1 MTLVDRFEAIRGRL
15 SRAAAVEGT
24 MLALGAVAGLL
35 TGLLAS
41 ALIWLVRT
49 VQTLSWGSQ
58 AQPWEVV
65 LVPTLGAF
73 VVGLLLTWWSQ
84 EPSGSGVVRTMETI
98 ALRGGRF
105 RSRVPLAGLAATGIA
120 LGTGASGGRE
130 GPIVLLGASTSSLV
144 ARLFTLDEA
153 RTRALIGAG
162 VAAGIGASFNAPI
175 GGMLFAIELILGG
188 LRARSLQVVV
198 VGAVVGSVTAREVVG
213 ESVSFIFAPDRTFG
227 LNDPRELLLYIVL
240 GLAAAG
246 LGVGFLRAE
255 TVAFRAFAALRRR
268 VWRPVTLAVGGLGV
282 GLTALLVPEAL
293 GTGEHLP
300 PIDGIRDPIQHVID
314 GGYGLGWAAV
324 GALAAL
330 AGAKFLATLFS
341 VGSGNAVGTF
351 APMLVMGGAMGGAI
365 GTAVATL
372 APPWN
377 LEPGAFALVGMAA
390 GFSAAARA
398 PLTAVLITFELT
410 GDYALVLPLM
420 LSCGIATFLADRLE
434 EDSVYTHPLHERGI
448 TYGEPSDVDVMQA
461 VTVGEVM
468 TRTHPTIRQEER
480 YPAIRELFDRIGSHG
495 FAVVDGGHRLVGVLT
510 HTDMERAR
518 SRDDV
523 LVEGRDI
530 DTLTAHEL
538 CTHGP
543 VVVHPDEPV
552 YTAVHRMAA
561 LDIGRVPVI
570 ERGSNR
576 LLGLMRRA
584 DVLRAYQRG
593 LNRHLSDQQRIA
605 SQRLR
610 DLAGVTFLELT
621 VDPEAMAAGRAV
633 RDISWPPRTVLT
645 SIRRLGRIV
654 MPTGDTVLEPG
665 DEVVVLSDED
675 AIGRVRALLTEPL
688 GDALDPT
695 DPAQRDASDAGAT
708 TP

>member
-1 MTLVDRFEAIRGRL
+1 MIPTARL
-15 SRAAAVEGT
+15 DALRARLARIADIDGT
-24 MLALGAVAGLL
+24 MLALGAATGLV

-41 ALIWLVRT
+41 ALIWLIRT
-49 VQTLSWGSQ
+49 VQTLAWGGNAST
-58 AQPWEVV
+58 WELL

-73 VVGLLLTWWSQ
+73 VVGLMLTYWAP

-98 ALRGGRF
+98 SLRGGRF
-105 RSRVPLAGLAATGIA
+105 RARVPLAGLGATGVA

-130 GPIVLLGASTSSLV
+130 GPMVLLGAATSSLF
-144 ARLFTLDEA
+144 ARLFSVDE
-153 RTRALIGAG
+153 RETRALIGAG

-175 GGMLFAIELILGG
+175 GGMLFAIELILGD

-198 VGAVVGSVTAREVVG
+198 VGSVVGSVTAREVVG
-213 ESVSFIFAPDRTFG
+213 ESVTFVFAPDRPFG
-227 LNDPRELLLYIVL
+227 LNDPRELLLYLLL

-246 LGVGFLRAE
+246 LGVAFLRAE
-255 TVAFRAFAALRRR
+255 TVAFRAFAALRARM
-268 VWRPVTLAVGGLGV
+268 WRPLTLAVGGLGV
-282 GLTALLVPEAL
+282 GLTALVVPEAL

-300 PIDGIRDPIQHVID
+300 PIADIRDPIQHVID
-314 GGYGLGWAAV
+314 GGYGLGWVAV
-324 GALAAL
+324 GSLAAL
-330 AGAKFLATLFS
+330 AVGKFVATLFS

-351 APMLVMGGAMGGAI
+351 APMLVIGGAMGGAI

-377 LEPGAFALVGMAA
+377 LQPGAFALVGMAA

-398 PLTAVLITFELT
+398 PLTAILITFELT

-420 LSCGIATFLADRLE
+420 LSCGIATFLADRIE
-434 EDSVYTHPLHERGI
+434 PDSVYTHPLHERGI
-448 TYGEPSDVDVMQA
+448 TYGELHDVDVMQA
-461 VTVGEVM
+461 VTIGEVM

-480 YPAIRELFDRIGSHG
+480 YPAIRELFDRVGSHG

-523 LVEGRDI
+523 LVEQRDI
-530 DTLTAHEL
+530 DTLTAAEL
-538 CTHGP
+538 CTEGP

-593 LNRHLSDQQRIA
+593 LNRHLGDQQRIA
-605 SQRLR
+605 SERLR

-621 VDPEAMAAGRAV
+621 VDVDATAAGRQV
-633 RDISWPPRTVLT
+633 RDVTWPERTVLT
-645 SIRRLGRIV
+645 TIRRMGRVV

-665 DEVVVLSDED
+665 DDVVVLTDQD
-675 AIGRVRALLTEPL
+675 AVGQVRTLLTEPL

-695 DPAQRDASDAGAT
+695 DPDQRAASHTEDARR
-708 TP
+708 